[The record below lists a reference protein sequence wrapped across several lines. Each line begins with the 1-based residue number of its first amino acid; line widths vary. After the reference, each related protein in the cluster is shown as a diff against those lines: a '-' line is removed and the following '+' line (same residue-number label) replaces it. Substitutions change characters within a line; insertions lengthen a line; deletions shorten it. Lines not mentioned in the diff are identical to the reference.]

1 MISQSEY
8 HHGFYDLIFA
18 LYLAKNNAIIRD
30 FFLTDPE
37 RIGVLLSSSIFEA
50 HTRTILMTYD
60 QIRERWRIG
69 IDQQKLF
76 LFKNMVS
83 NK

>member
-1 MISQSEY
+1 MKISCCNLQNCLR
-8 HHGFYDLIFA
+8 HQT
-18 LYLAKNNAIIRD
+18 NC

-50 HTRTILMTYD
+50 HTRTILMTHD
-60 QIRERWRIG
+60 TIRERCRAG
-69 IDQQKLF
+69 VDQQKLF

-83 NK
+83 KYIKYLMTKLSV